1 MNEARKMSLRQK
13 QSKFAHMAS
22 LLILHAEAL
31 GFDVTLGEAYRHS
44 GCQHGHP
51 RSLHKSRLAID
62 LNLFRSGRYLTAGK
76 HHSPL
81 HDYWDSIGGSE
92 RIEADMNHY
101 SLGHGG
107 MR

>member
-1 MNEARKMSLRQK
+1 MTLRQK
-13 QSKFAHMAS
+13 QSKFAHMVS

-31 GFDVTLGEAYRHS
+31 GFGVTLGEAYRHS
-44 GCQHGHP
+44 SCRHGHP
-51 RSLHKSRLAID
+51 KSLHKSRLAID
-62 LNLFRSGRYLTAGK
+62 LNLFRNGRYLTTGK
-76 HHSPL
+76 HHSGL

-101 SLGHGG
+101 SLGHRG